1 MRLNLK
7 FYIISL
13 FLIISESAF
22 LQNQLEDEVN
32 PVKES
37 EFLIRLKIPET
48 LSHLFTSSEDDSRK
62 EISLKNLINNN
73 FWKENIINEILSTTA
88 NKNNINFLKK
98 KTSMKLQISEDGEKE
113 KTDLINSYSAP
124 DNTTI
129 EEHFEKLVELQKV
142 LKNIDILQHIH
153 FNGFEAI
160 KTTLDPE
167 LFNELKLN
175 PFVADID
182 TNEQFQAFSVIP
194 KQKSLNHDFK
204 EYEEEEEEDDDDDLD
219 DDDDN
224 DKENK
229 DHGNGDK
236 DNNGIAIQYTAPR
249 HLARLSRR
257 SKLSL
262 DDNSNLN
269 YYYQNK
275 FTGKD
280 VSVYI
285 LDTGIAAN
293 HPQLQGRVRHGESFV
308 NEPSGD
314 FNGHGSHVAGIVG
327 SKDYGVCKSC
337 ELVEVKCLNKN
348 GQGDLTTVISAIE
361 FAVGD
366 MIKTGKKS
374 VANLSLGSFRSK
386 ILNEAVKAA
395 VDNGMV
401 MVVAAG
407 NSNMNA
413 CLNSPASEPAAIT
426 VGAIDD
432 KNDQIASFSNWGECV
447 DIFASG
453 VKVESLSFSDFDN
466 PVKFSGTSM
475 ATPSVAGLAAI
486 LLDMGV
492 KNDQIKD
499 KLIAF
504 SSKDFI
510 KRRHLLMRPR
520 TPNRLLFNGV
530 SSAENEDYKQE
541 INDSDKD
548 HLFYEVD
555 KEALYDEELHISD
568 VPIEEKLA
576 KREIWIEPSFISLQK
591 LIEFD

>member
-1 MRLNLK
+1 
-7 FYIISL
+7 
-13 FLIISESAF
+13 
-22 LQNQLEDEVN
+22 
-32 PVKES
+32 
-37 EFLIRLKIPET
+37 
-48 LSHLFTSSEDDSRK
+48 
-62 EISLKNLINNN
+62 
-73 FWKENIINEILSTTA
+73 
-88 NKNNINFLKK
+88 
-98 KTSMKLQISEDGEKE
+98 
-113 KTDLINSYSAP
+113 
-124 DNTTI
+124 
-129 EEHFEKLVELQKV
+129 
-142 LKNIDILQHIH
+142 

-182 TNEQFQAFSVIP
+182 TNEKFQAFSFIP
-194 KQKSLNHDFK
+194 NKKSSNHDFE
-204 EYEEEEEEDDDDDLD
+204 EYEEEEEEEEDDDNDDK
-219 DDDDN
+219 DN
-224 DKENK
+224 NK
-229 DHGNGDK
+229 KDK

-249 HLARLSRR
+249 HLVRLSRR

-262 DDNSNLN
+262 DDSSNLN

-293 HPQLQGRVRHGESFV
+293 HPQLGGRVRHGESFV

-327 SKDYGVCKSC
+327 SKDYGVCKNC

-475 ATPSVAGLAAI
+475 ATPSVAGLAAV

-530 SSAENEDYKQE
+530 SSAENE
-541 INDSDKD
+541 
-548 HLFYEVD
+548 
-555 KEALYDEELHISD
+555 
-568 VPIEEKLA
+568 
-576 KREIWIEPSFISLQK
+576 
-591 LIEFD
+591 